1 MNVIGLYY
9 FDSRDQEFTFVN
21 TVSNN
26 KEGFRERQIK
36 GAEVA
41 RSLYTTLIYPSAK
54 DYKWAIIS
62 NQIKTCPLTVQDV
75 EVAQNVWGKNIA
87 ALKGNINLRNPN
99 IVARDQVK
107 IPVELIKFHNKVFLT
122 CNIFFVRKISL
133 FRTLSRKIYF
143 TAVNH
148 L

>member
-1 MNVIGLYY
+1 M
-9 FDSRDQEFTFVN
+9 
-21 TVSNN
+21 
-26 KEGFRERQIK
+26 
-36 GAEVA
+36 
-41 RSLYTTLIYPSAK
+41 
-54 DYKWAIIS
+54 
-62 NQIKTCPLTVQDV
+62 TVQDV

-87 ALKGNINLRNPN
+87 ALKGNIDLRNPN

-143 TAVNH
+143 TAANH